1 LIVLYI
7 IAGLIL
13 LLVLA
18 FLLLRASLTALYAEG
33 GLKIWIQIFFVKIM
47 LYPEKKDRA
56 YITTKKTDKE
66 APEAKKGGSYEQLTK
81 GLPILKDIL
90 GKLKRKLIIDE
101 LIIWFLSA
109 AEDPAA
115 AALGFGAASAGAGI
129 LNALIDNHFEVK
141 KRDIRTDVSFT
152 EKKSSI
158 YVKVKASVPLR
169 QLRVI
174 LSEELL
180 ASVKQLAGKEP
191 E

>member
-1 LIVLYI
+1 MIALYI

-18 FLLLRASLTALYAEG
+18 FLLLRASLTVLYAEG
-33 GLKIWIQIFFVKIM
+33 GLKLWIQIFFIKIM

-56 YITTKKTDKE
+56 YITTKKTDKA
-66 APEAKKGGSYEQLTK
+66 APEPTKGGSYEQLTK

-115 AALGFGAASAGAGI
+115 AALGFGAASAGAGM
-129 LNALIDNHFEVK
+129 LNALIDYHFDVR
-141 KRDIRTDVSFT
+141 KRDIRTNVSFT

-169 QLRVI
+169 VLRVI
-174 LSEELL
+174 LSEGLL
-180 ASVKQLAGKEP
+180 ASFKQHAGKKP